1 MKQVINVVEDEKDLN
16 SVVCSYL
23 RKEGYTVNGYHTYQ
37 EALEHIYDEEV
48 DLWIL
53 DIMLGDDSGYD
64 LIELIKQNNPNVPV
78 VFMSAR
84 DKDFD
89 RIIGLEKGSDDYI
102 AKPFKVRELVLRVNN
117 LIKRT
122 YRASTQRL
130 SVDGYEIDDVQ
141 RMVYFGEEEIDLTT
155 KEFELLLMFARKPGV
170 AFDREYILSKVW
182 GEDYY
187 GSDRVV
193 DDTLRRLRKKM
204 PELNIHTIYG
214 FGYRLG

>member
-1 MKQVINVVEDEKDLN
+1 MKQIINVVEDEKDLN
-16 SVVCSYL
+16 TIVSSYL
-23 RKEGYTVNGYHTYQ
+23 RKEGYEVNSYFTYK
-37 EALEHIYDEEV
+37 EAVQHLQDPDIS
-48 DLWIL
+48 LWIL

-64 LIELIKQNNPNVPV
+64 LIEQIKQLNPSMPV

-117 LIKRT
+117 LLKRT
-122 YRASTQRL
+122 YRIPSSRHQ
-130 SVDGYEIDDVQ
+130 VDGYEIDDVQ
-141 RMVYFGEEEIDLTT
+141 RKVYFGEQDIDLTT
-155 KEFELLLMFARKPGV
+155 KEFELLMMFVKKPGV
-170 AFDREYILSKVW
+170 AFDREYILAEVW
-182 GEDYY
+182 GEDYF

-193 DDTLRRLRKKM
+193 DDTLRRLRKKL
-204 PELNIHTIYG
+204 PDLNIHTIYG